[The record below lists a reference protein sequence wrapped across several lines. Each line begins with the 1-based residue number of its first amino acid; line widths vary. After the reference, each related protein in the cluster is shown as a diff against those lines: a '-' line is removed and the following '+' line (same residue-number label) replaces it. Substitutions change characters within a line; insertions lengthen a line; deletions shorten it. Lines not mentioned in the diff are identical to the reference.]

1 MHPKP
6 MFWFPVKRYGWGWG
20 LPVSWQGW
28 VVFAS
33 YLALLFGGI
42 YYFLPQRNAL
52 GLFGYISGLTAILV
66 VIVAVKGER
75 PVAWRWGRR

>member
-20 LPVSWQGW
+20 LPVCWQGW
-28 VVFAS
+28 LVFVSYMILIVGGVV
-33 YLALLFGGI
+33 
-42 YYFLPQRNAL
+42 YFLLQRNPLA
-52 GLFGYISGLTAILV
+52 LFGYIWGLTAILV

-75 PVAWRWGRR
+75 PVAWRWGGK